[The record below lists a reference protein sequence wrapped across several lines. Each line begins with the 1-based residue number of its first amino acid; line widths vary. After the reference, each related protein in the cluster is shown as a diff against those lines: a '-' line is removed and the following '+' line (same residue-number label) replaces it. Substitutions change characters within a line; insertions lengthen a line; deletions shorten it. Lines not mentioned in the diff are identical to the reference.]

1 MGWDVT
7 QVGPNFTT
15 YAFINYYIRRTYDG
29 IYESVK
35 IFEGKN
41 ENGQKPF
48 YVALKK
54 LEDNSVFACVIL
66 TRRKNGQVFTK
77 VIGESA
83 GPCYYEAPASFIGL
97 LSPTDNEIATQ
108 WRADVLA
115 TETLKTLNT
124 ANKVLVGMFG
134 EENN

>member
-7 QVGPNFTT
+7 QVGSNFTT

-66 TRRKNGQVFTK
+66 TRRVNGQVFTK
-77 VIGESA
+77 VIGESEE
-83 GPCYYEAPASFIGL
+83 PLYYEAPESFI
-97 LSPTDNEIATQ
+97 
-108 WRADVLA
+108 
-115 TETLKTLNT
+115 
-124 ANKVLVGMFG
+124 KVLTPASTYSGAIWRNKCL
-134 EENN
+134 EKYLEKENA

>member
-7 QVGPNFTT
+7 NVGSNFTT
-15 YAFINYYIRRTYDG
+15 RAFIEYYIRRTYDG

-41 ENGQKPF
+41 VDGQKAF

-66 TRRKNGQVFTK
+66 TQRKNGQVFTK
-77 VIGESA
+77 VIGESEE
-83 GPCYYEAPASFIGL
+83 PLYYEAPESFI
-97 LSPTDNEIATQ
+97 
-108 WRADVLA
+108 
-115 TETLKTLNT
+115 
-124 ANKVLVGMFG
+124 KVLTPASTYSGAIWRNKCL
-134 EENN
+134 EKYLEKENA

>member
-7 QVGPNFTT
+7 QVGSNITT
-15 YAFINYYIRRTYDG
+15 RAFIEYYIRRTYDG

-41 ENGQKPF
+41 VDGQKAF

-66 TRRKNGQVFTK
+66 TQRKNGQVFTK
-77 VIGESA
+77 VIGESEE
-83 GPCYYEAPASFIGL
+83 PLYYEAPESFI
-97 LSPTDNEIATQ
+97 
-108 WRADVLA
+108 
-115 TETLKTLNT
+115 
-124 ANKVLVGMFG
+124 KVLTPASTYGG
-134 EENN
+134 AWWRNRCLEQHLEKENA

>member
-7 QVGPNFTT
+7 QVSSRFTT
-15 YAFINYYIRRTYDG
+15 KQFINWYLKSTYDG
-29 IYESVK
+29 IYEPVK

-41 ENGQKPF
+41 EFGQKAF

-66 TRRKNGQVFTK
+66 TQRKNGQVFTK

-83 GPCYYEAPASFIGL
+83 GPCYYEASASFIGL

-115 TETLKTLNT
+115 KETLKTLNT
-124 ANKVLVGMFG
+124 ANKVLVGIFG

>member
-7 QVGPNFTT
+7 QVGSNITT
-15 YAFINYYIRRTYDG
+15 RAFIEYYIRRTYDG

-35 IFEGKN
+35 ISEGAN
-41 ENGQKPF
+41 VDGQKPF

-66 TRRKNGQVFTK
+66 TRRVNGQVFVK

-83 GPCYYEAPASFIGL
+83 EPFYYEASVRFINL
-97 LSPTDNEIATQ
+97 LSKPSNYDSAWWRNRCLERSIA
-108 WRADVLA
+108 
-115 TETLKTLNT
+115 
-124 ANKVLVGMFG
+124 
-134 EENN
+134 

>member
-7 QVGPNFTT
+7 QVGSNFTT

-35 IFEGKN
+35 IFEGRN
-41 ENGQKPF
+41 ENGQKAF

-66 TRRKNGQVFTK
+66 TQRKNGQIFTK
-77 VIGESA
+77 VIGESEE
-83 GPCYYEAPASFIGL
+83 PLYYEAPESFI
-97 LSPTDNEIATQ
+97 
-108 WRADVLA
+108 
-115 TETLKTLNT
+115 
-124 ANKVLVGMFG
+124 KVLTPASTYSGAIWRNKCL
-134 EENN
+134 EKYLEKENA

>member
-7 QVGPNFTT
+7 QVGSNFTT

-35 IFEGKN
+35 ISEGAN
-41 ENGQKPF
+41 VDGQKPF

-66 TRRKNGQVFTK
+66 TQRKNGQVFTK
-77 VIGESA
+77 VIGESEE
-83 GPCYYEAPASFIGL
+83 PLYYEAPESFI
-97 LSPTDNEIATQ
+97 
-108 WRADVLA
+108 
-115 TETLKTLNT
+115 
-124 ANKVLVGMFG
+124 KVLTPASTYSGAIWRNKCL
-134 EENN
+134 EKYLEKENA